1 MTSEREHSKFIIQRF
16 DTYIAGANTKGN
28 FLLAMNTFLIGV
40 IITNYSKIIELVSCK
55 SAVVYINSG
64 IVTLTILSLF
74 AVFLILKSVYPFV
87 LSGNSSRE
95 GYHSHIFF
103 NSISEFNNPEKFRES
118 FLKQSDLNVEEDM
131 SIQVFYLAKG
141 LNAKYKNL
149 EIAVKCIYAELVLI
163 VLLLILIIIF

>member
-74 AVFLILKSVYPFV
+74 AVFFSSARIYFLNKDFILMHVVFLLKLIFLRSNTYYYKINPFLFQKGFLLKICF
-87 LSGNSSRE
+87 
-95 GYHSHIFF
+95 
-103 NSISEFNNPEKFRES
+103 S
-118 FLKQSDLNVEEDM
+118 F
-131 SIQVFYLAKG
+131 
-141 LNAKYKNL
+141 
-149 EIAVKCIYAELVLI
+149 
-163 VLLLILIIIF
+163 